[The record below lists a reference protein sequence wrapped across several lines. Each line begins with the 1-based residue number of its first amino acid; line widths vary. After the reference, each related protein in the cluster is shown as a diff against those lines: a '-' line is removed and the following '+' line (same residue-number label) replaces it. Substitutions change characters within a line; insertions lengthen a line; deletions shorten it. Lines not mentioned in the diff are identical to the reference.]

1 MNRREVIHKF
11 LLGGTVLVLVPSVL
25 KSCSKGITN
34 SGTNQGNNPPTGTS
48 IDLDLSLA
56 ENIALKTTGN
66 SKIVQNILIINTG
79 TKIVALSAI
88 CTHQGCTVGY
98 YSGAGDIECPCHGS
112 VFSTTG
118 SVIKGPA
125 FSPLHSYPVSQTG
138 NILTITL

>member
-34 SGTNQGNNPPTGTS
+34 SGTNQGNNPLTGTS

-56 ENIALKTTGN
+56 ENTALKTTGN

-88 CTHQGCTVGY
+88 CTHQGC
-98 YSGAGDIECPCHGS
+98 PCLLYTS
-112 VFSTTG
+112 D
-118 SVIKGPA
+118 A
-125 FSPLHSYPVSQTG
+125 ADE
-138 NILTITL
+138 